1 MEEGNSDRKVGIVNK
16 KKEVPFATGGLRKE
30 IRRDGGLG
38 PALQGQLFL
47 HCHSHQLVEQVVA
60 SNDMNTPCLFRDY
73 PPGSIPRGVMPGYDL
88 FPGNDNYT
96 QSASPP
102 GEQTVLRATTCE

>member
-16 KKEVPFATGGLRKE
+16 KKEVPFATVGLHKE
-30 IRRDGGLG
+30 IRRDGRLG

-60 SNDMNTPCLFRDY
+60 SNDMNTPRLFHNY
-73 PPGSIPRGVMPGYDL
+73 PPGSIPCGVMPGYDIFL
-88 FPGNDNYT
+88 GNENHT
-96 QSASPP
+96 QSVSPP
-102 GEQTVLRATTCE
+102 EEQTVLPATTCG